1 MGASGETRSTGS
13 SSTSQMRW
21 MLANERVSSR
31 NTFEIMMNEFKICMT
46 YERNPVS
53 SPTWSS
59 PPKIIWP
66 PNHMMSVVAV

>member
-53 SPTWSS
+53 SPT
-59 PPKIIWP
+59 
-66 PNHMMSVVAV
+66 